1 MYTLRLIEEKD
12 LPSLS
17 KALSKSFTQADPEKP
32 WDEGHSYEN
41 LKYWI
46 KKQPDLFYVAIGEDG
61 TPLGG
66 MVVNIKP
73 WRTDIRCND
82 GMLFVDP
89 SSQSRGIGKDLF
101 KKVIERALHKYNA
114 ETFEGITFAG
124 KEFPMSWYEK
134 IGIEKD
140 EYAMVIV
147 GKCKDILEKFEV

>member
-1 MYTLRLIEEKD
+1 MHKLRLAEEKD
-12 LPSLS
+12 LPALAKVLS
-17 KALSKSFTQADPEKP
+17 RSFTEADPEKP
-32 WDEGHSYEN
+32 WDMEHSLEN
-41 LKYWI
+41 VKYWF
-46 KKQPDLFYVAIGEDG
+46 KKQPDLFYVAVDEVDK
-61 TPLGG
+61 PLGA

-73 WRTDIRCND
+73 WRTNIRCND

-89 SSQSRGIGKDLF
+89 AAQNNGIGKDLF
-101 KKVIERALHKYNA
+101 RKVIEESLNKYNA

-147 GKCKDILEKFEV
+147 GKTRDILERLNS